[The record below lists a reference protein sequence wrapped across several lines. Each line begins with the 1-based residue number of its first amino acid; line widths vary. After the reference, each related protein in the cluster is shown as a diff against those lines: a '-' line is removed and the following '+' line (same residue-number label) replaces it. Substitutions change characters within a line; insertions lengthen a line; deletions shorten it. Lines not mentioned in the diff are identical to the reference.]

1 MNDGNLLIGNTS
13 GVIVCFGEV
22 LFDVFEN
29 KKLIGGAPL
38 NVALRLKS
46 LGANVE
52 IISSIGKDSDGTS
65 IMNHIKSNGIATNY
79 VQQNPIHTTGTVEVR
94 LKNGLPS
101 YNFNEGVA
109 WDYIQLSNELSKLV
123 TSSSALIF
131 GSLVCRSPV
140 SKSTLKSLIA
150 KAPFSVFDVN
160 LRTPYYSQ
168 GLIQEL
174 IRSCD
179 FLKCNDDELSII
191 VQYYRI
197 NENTLERKL
206 RALSSRIGLSHIC
219 VTEGGKGASLLF
231 EGTFYHFKGF
241 PIQVADTVGAGDSF
255 LAMLV
260 YDLFLSRKVEP
271 DIALKRACALGA
283 LVASK
288 RGANPSISDIE
299 LDSLIG

>member
-1 MNDGNLLIGNTS
+1 MNDGNLLNGNIS
-13 GVIVCFGEV
+13 GVTVCFGEV

-46 LGANVE
+46 MGANVE

-65 IMNHIKSNGIATNY
+65 ILNHIRSNGIAINY

-101 YNFNEGVA
+101 YNIIEGVA

-231 EGTFYHFKGF
+231 EGTFYHSKGF

>member
-1 MNDGNLLIGNTS
+1 MNEGNLLNGNTS
-13 GVIVCFGEV
+13 EVIVCFGEV
-22 LFDVFEN
+22 LFDVFPD

-52 IISSIGKDSDGTS
+52 IISSVGKDSDGIS
-65 IMNHIKSNGIATNY
+65 ILNHIKSNGIATDY
-79 VQQNPIHTTGTVEVR
+79 LQQNPIHTTGYVNVR
-94 LKNGLPS
+94 LKDGLPS
-101 YNFNEGVA
+101 YNIIEGVA
-109 WDYIQLSNELSKLV
+109 WDYIQLNNGLSKLV
-123 TSSSALIF
+123 TGSSALIF

-168 GLIQEL
+168 CLIQEL

-179 FLKCNDDELSII
+179 FLKCNDDELNLI

-197 NENTLERKL
+197 KENTLERKL
-206 RALSSRIGLSHIC
+206 RTLSSRIGLKHIC

-231 EGTFYHFKGF
+231 EGKFYHSKGF
-241 PIQVADTVGAGDSF
+241 PIQVTDTVGAGDSF
-255 LAMLV
+255 LAVLI
-260 YDLFLSRKVEP
+260 YDLFLSGKVEP
-271 DIALKRACALGA
+271 NRSLKKACALGA

-288 RGANPSISDIE
+288 QGANPSISDDE
-299 LDSLIG
+299 LDSIIG